1 MDECERTSK
10 INALFLNLKIK
21 WLLVVQDYFGGTIGP
36 LLGVKDG
43 PCFNCLMKRKY
54 SNMPR
59 VDMYLKLEEYFD
71 NAKLAESSI
80 LLIQEGL
87 ANKVGIEIFKVMTN
101 IVYPKV
107 YRGLY
112 EFDILNHRSEYHEVL
127 ATPFCEVCSRVQKTP
142 PIAITSEV

>member
-1 MDECERTSK
+1 
-10 INALFLNLKIK
+10 
-21 WLLVVQDYFGGTIGP
+21 
-36 LLGVKDG
+36 
-43 PCFNCLMKRKY
+43 
-54 SNMPR
+54 MPR

-127 ATPFCEVCSRVQKTP
+127 ATRSVKSVAEYKNASNRNNK
-142 PIAITSEV
+142 

>member
-36 LLGVKDG
+36 LLGVKDR

-112 EFDILNHRSEYHEVL
+112 EFDILNHDQSIMKYWLLRSVKSVAEYKN
-127 ATPFCEVCSRVQKTP
+127 ASNRNNK
-142 PIAITSEV
+142 